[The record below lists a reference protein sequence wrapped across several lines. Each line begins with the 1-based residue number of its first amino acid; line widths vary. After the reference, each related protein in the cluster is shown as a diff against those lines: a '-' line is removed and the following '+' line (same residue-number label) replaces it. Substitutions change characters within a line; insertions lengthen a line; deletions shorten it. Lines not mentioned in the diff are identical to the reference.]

1 MEIKINDTKITVS
14 FFERN
19 IHIKD
24 SYQIKNDKDK
34 EQLLDTVINSNE
46 YITGNYSRTKASY
59 LREWKAHNTLYEWG
73 ISPERTGSVDLNDDE
88 SLLRRICYFFLS
100 KLEKTK

>member
-1 MEIKINDTKITVS
+1 MEVKINDVNITVS
-14 FFERN
+14 FLKGN
-19 IHIKD
+19 IYIKD

-34 EQLLDTVINSNE
+34 EYLLDTIINSNE
-46 YITGNYSRTKASY
+46 YITGNYSRTKTSY
-59 LREWKAHNTLYEWG
+59 LREWKAHNALYEWG
-73 ISPERTGSVDLNDDE
+73 VSPERTGSVDLNNDE